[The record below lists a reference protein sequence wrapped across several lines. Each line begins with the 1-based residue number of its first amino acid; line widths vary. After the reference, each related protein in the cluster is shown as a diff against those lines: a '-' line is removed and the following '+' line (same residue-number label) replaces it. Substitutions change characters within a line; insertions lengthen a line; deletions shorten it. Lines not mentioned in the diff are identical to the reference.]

1 MKNILATI
9 DFSHNEKLVMDMAL
23 DLAKAFGGKIWLLHV
38 APPEPE
44 FIGFGVGPQYVRD
57 TRADELKKERRLMN
71 KYAEQMQEE
80 GVDAKGLVIEGA
92 TVDMILEKAEKLG
105 IDLIITGHHEHNFVY
120 KAFFGSVAKG
130 VVKKT
135 KIPVLLVP
143 LE

>member
-9 DFSHNEKLVMDMAL
+9 DFSHNEKLVMDMAVN
-23 DLAKAFGGKIWLLHV
+23 LARAFGGKIWLLHV
-38 APPEPE
+38 VPPEPE

-57 TRADELKKERRLMN
+57 SRAAELRKERRLMN
-71 KYAEQMQEE
+71 EYAGQMQAE
-80 GVDAKGLVIEGA
+80 GVDTQGLVIEGA
-92 TVDMILEKAEKLG
+92 TVDMILDKAEKLD

>member
-9 DFSHNEKLVMDMAL
+9 DFSYNEKLVMDMAS
-23 DLAKAFGGKIWLLHV
+23 DMAKAFNGKIWLLHV
-38 APPEPE
+38 VPPEPE

-57 TRADELKKERRLMN
+57 SRAAELRKERRLMN
-71 KYAEQMQEE
+71 EYAEQMQEE
-80 GVDAKGLVIEGA
+80 GVDAQGLVIEGA
-92 TVDMILEKAEKLG
+92 TVDMILDKAEKLD

>member
-1 MKNILATI
+1 MKNILTTI
-9 DFSHNEKLVMDMAL
+9 DFSYNEKLVMDMAVNM
-23 DLAKAFGGKIWLLHV
+23 AKAFDGKIWLLHV
-38 APPEPE
+38 VPPEPE

-57 TRADELKKERRLMN
+57 SRAAELRKERRLMN
-71 KYAEQMQEE
+71 EYAEQMQEK
-80 GVDAKGLVIEGA
+80 GVDAQGLVIEGA
-92 TVDMILEKAEKLG
+92 TVDMILDKAEKLD

>member
-9 DFSHNEKLVMDMAL
+9 DFSYNEKLVMDMAS
-23 DLAKAFGGKIWLLHV
+23 DMAKAFNGKIWLLHV
-38 APPEPE
+38 VPPEPE

-57 TRADELKKERRLMN
+57 SRAAELRKERRLMN
-71 KYAEQMQEE
+71 EYAEKMQEE
-80 GVDAKGLVIEGA
+80 GVDAQGLVIEGA
-92 TVDMILEKAEKLG
+92 TVDMILDKAEKLD

>member
-9 DFSHNEKLVMDMAL
+9 DFSYNEKLVMDMAVNM
-23 DLAKAFGGKIWLLHV
+23 AKAFGGKIWLLHV
-38 APPEPE
+38 VPPEPE

-57 TRADELKKERRLMN
+57 SRAAELRKERRLMN
-71 KYAEQMQEE
+71 EYAEQMQEN
-80 GVDAKGLVIEGA
+80 GVDTKGLVIEGA
-92 TVDMILEKAEKLG
+92 TVDMILDKAEKLN

-120 KAFFGSVAKG
+120 KAFFGSVANG

>member
-1 MKNILATI
+1 MKNILTTI
-9 DFSHNEKLVMDMAL
+9 DFSYNEKLVMDMAVNM
-23 DLAKAFGGKIWLLHV
+23 AKAFGGKIWLLHV
-38 APPEPE
+38 VPPEPE

-57 TRADELKKERRLMN
+57 SRAAELRKERRLMN
-71 KYAEQMQEE
+71 EYAEQMQEK
-80 GVDAKGLVIEGA
+80 GVDAQGLVIEGA
-92 TVDMILEKAEKLG
+92 TVDMILDKAEKLD

>member
-1 MKNILATI
+1 M
-9 DFSHNEKLVMDMAL
+9 HE
-23 DLAKAFGGKIWLLHV
+23 
-38 APPEPE
+38 
-44 FIGFGVGPQYVRD
+44 
-57 TRADELKKERRLMN
+57 
-71 KYAEQMQEE
+71 YAEKMQEE
-80 GVDAKGLVIEGA
+80 GVDAQGLVIEGA
-92 TVDMILEKAEKLG
+92 TVDMILDKAEKLD

>member
-9 DFSHNEKLVMDMAL
+9 DFSYNEKLVMDMAL
-23 DLAKAFGGKIWLLHV
+23 DMAKAFGGKIWLLHV

-57 TRADELKKERRLMN
+57 TRAAELKKERRLMN
-71 KYAEQMQEE
+71 EYAHQLQEE
-80 GVDAKGLVIEGA
+80 GVEAKGLVIEGA
-92 TVDMILEKAEKLG
+92 TVNMILEKAEKLQ
-105 IDLIITGHHEHNFVY
+105 IDLIITGLHEHNFVY

>member
-9 DFSHNEKLVMDMAL
+9 DFSYNEKLVMDMAVNM
-23 DLAKAFGGKIWLLHV
+23 AKAFGGKIWLLHV
-38 APPEPE
+38 VPPEPE

-57 TRADELKKERRLMN
+57 SRAAELRKERRLMN
-71 KYAEQMQEE
+71 EYAEQMQEK
-80 GVDAKGLVIEGA
+80 GVDAQGLVIEGA
-92 TVDMILEKAEKLG
+92 TVDMILDKAEKLD